1 MTKKTRIIAVITAII
16 VLLAVLSSAAFIAA
30 EADHD
35 CTGEHCPVCQQI
47 SICENTLKQLS
58 LAVVA
63 LAITAGL
70 GYIYCSLAPIAIRA
84 EGRIT
89 LITLKVKLSN

>member
-1 MTKKTRIIAVITAII
+1 MAKKMRIIAAITAII
-16 VLLAVLSSAAFIAA
+16 VLVVMLFSAAYIAA

-35 CTGEHCPVCQQI
+35 CTGEHCPICQQI
-47 SICENTLKQLS
+47 STCENTLKQSS

-70 GYIYCSLAPIAIRA
+70 AYFYCALAPMAIRA
-84 EGRIT
+84 EEHIT